1 MSKRASLKKLF
12 FFTMK
17 GKILLSSPNLLSDMI
32 FYKSII
38 LIVDETEKGLTGFI
52 LNRKSDLYITKD
64 IKSTKK
70 VKIDLFFGGPVSN
83 NHYYLLKSE
92 NDHFESIKIHKNL
105 YWGNNLEYLFNQIED
120 GLIDK
125 EDVVFFQGY
134 SGWDNEQLD
143 DEIENNSWIVLENG
157 IENTFEYKES
167 KSWNKIIKSLGKKYR
182 IWSNSPDDISLN

>member
-1 MSKRASLKKLF
+1 MSKRASPKKLF

-38 LIVDETEKGLTGFI
+38 LIVDENEKGLTGFI

-64 IKSTKK
+64 INSTKK
-70 VKIDLFFGGPVSN
+70 VKIDLFYGGPVSN

-182 IWSNSPDDISLN
+182 IWSNSPDDITLN

>member
-1 MSKRASLKKLF
+1 MSKRASPKKLF

-70 VKIDLFFGGPVSN
+70 VKIDLFYGGPVSN

-92 NDHFESIKIHKNL
+92 NDHFESIKIDKNL
-105 YWGNNLEYLFNQIED
+105 YWSNNLEYLFNQIED

-125 EDVVFFQGY
+125 EDVIFFQGY

-143 DEIENNSWIVLENG
+143 DEIEKNSWIVLENG

-167 KSWNKIIKSLGKKYR
+167 KSWNKIIKSLGEKYR

>member
-64 IKSTKK
+64 INSTKK
-70 VKIDLFFGGPVSN
+70 VKIDLFYGGPVSN

-125 EDVVFFQGY
+125 EDVIFFQGY

>member
-1 MSKRASLKKLF
+1 
-12 FFTMK
+12 MK
-17 GKILLSSPNLLSDMI
+17 GKILISSPNLLSDMI

-38 LIVDETEKGLTGFI
+38 LIVDETEDGLTGFI
-52 LNRKSDLYITKD
+52 INRYSDLFITKD
-64 IKSTKK
+64 LDSSKDI
-70 VKIDLFFGGPVSN
+70 KIDLYYGGPVST

-92 NDHFESIKIHKNL
+92 NDHFESIKIDKNL

-125 EDVVFFQGY
+125 DDVIFFQGY

>member
-1 MSKRASLKKLF
+1 MGEAFAGAWFAHVSVLLNTPVMVPYYDDRIFRSRRFMPCEDASFRFYHLK
-12 FFTMK
+12 
-17 GKILLSSPNLLSDMI
+17 GP
-32 FYKSII
+32 
-38 LIVDETEKGLTGFI
+38 
-52 LNRKSDLYITKD
+52 
-64 IKSTKK
+64 KK
-70 VKIDLFFGGPVSN
+70 VKIDLFYGGPVSN

-92 NDHFESIKIHKNL
+92 KDHFESIKIHKNL